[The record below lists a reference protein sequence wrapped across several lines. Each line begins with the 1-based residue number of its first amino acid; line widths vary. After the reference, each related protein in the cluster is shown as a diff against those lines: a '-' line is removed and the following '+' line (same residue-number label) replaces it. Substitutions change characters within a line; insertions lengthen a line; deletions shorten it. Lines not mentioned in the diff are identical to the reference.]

1 MNESFDL
8 PVVFN
13 NKEMLLPAQ
22 LHQYGY
28 SFKIEVE
35 VNGIAVFL
43 ERDEERNWRAMVEP
57 SGVEMNSSLS
67 KELLEAI
74 LTCIER
80 VLH

>member
-1 MNESFDL
+1 MNESFEL

-35 VNGIAVFL
+35 VNGTAVFF

-57 SGVEMNSSLS
+57 SDVEMNSSLS
-67 KELLEAI
+67 KEVLQAI
-74 LTCIER
+74 LTSIEQ
-80 VLH
+80 VLQ

>member
-35 VNGIAVFL
+35 VNGIGVFL

-57 SGVEMNSSLS
+57 SDVEMNSSLS

-74 LTCIER
+74 LTSIER

>member
-8 PVVFN
+8 PVVLN
-13 NKEMLLPAQ
+13 NKEILLPAQ

-35 VNGIAVFL
+35 VSGTAVFF

-57 SGVEMNSSLS
+57 SDVEMNSSLS
-67 KELLEAI
+67 KEVLQAI
-74 LTCIER
+74 LTSIEQ
-80 VLH
+80 VLQ